1 MVDFGVLACDAPFG
15 RGLWW
20 TFDCERLPVLSVEGF
35 LTREEANAFVSQLP
49 DKRSCVPEA
58 VAVSLVSVFSGLV
71 PSGQLEFH
79 WVGAS
84 RPELN

>member
-1 MVDFGVLACDAPFG
+1 MVDFGFSPAHAPFG
-15 RGLWW
+15 RGLFW
-20 TFDCERLPVLSVEGF
+20 TFDVERLPVLSVEGF
-35 LTREEANAFVSQLP
+35 LTREEASGFVAECP

-58 VAVSLVSVFSGLV
+58 VAVSLVSIFSGML

-84 RPELN
+84 DAELN